1 MNNNQSI
8 EINVSEETLESSN
21 TNLEKHENLAE
32 LQETKR
38 ESSEISEI
46 TLIDFADVADI
57 ESTTIYSSYDDPK
70 NWSPKK
76 KILILIIISLTSMI
90 SPMANTMY
98 YPAVIDVRHY
108 FRTTEFIVNV
118 SVSVYVFFTGTA
130 PLFVGG
136 FSDVYGNRRHLYL
149 IALSLFVVPSVV
161 CALVKNVWVL
171 IAMRSLQACGS
182 SSTQCLGAGVI
193 SDIYV
198 PTERGRAYGIMY
210 LGFYIGDLGGPIIG
224 GYLTES
230 LGFKWIFWLLA
241 SLGCILFLII
251 FFFLPETFRR
261 NNISSSLQLS
271 YTLKQAFQKVNPLI
285 PLKLLRFPNVALKIV
300 YMSSIWAFM
309 YVQNV
314 IIPTFSD
321 TYKLSSFTIGLT
333 FLAPGI
339 GYLIGSVIGGRY
351 SDYVLAKY
359 ESDHDGQSYPE
370 VRLKSI
376 WIGSILI
383 PISYCAFGWLLQFK
397 INLIFPIIAMFIG
410 GTGSLFV
417 FNSTITYL
425 VDSYP
430 EFSASAIALSDFIP
444 CTLATAYIIMTVPI
458 RNAIGIGW
466 LFTILASINLLSIS
480 CIILVYFKGKNW
492 REKQN
497 TNGNL

>member
-1 MNNNQSI
+1 MNINQSL
-8 EINVSEETLESSN
+8 EISGSEETLETSN
-21 TNLEKHENLAE
+21 TNLEKHKNLSDS
-32 LQETKR
+32 QETKR

-46 TLIDFADVADI
+46 TLIDIADVADF
-57 ESTTIYSSYDDPK
+57 ESTTVYSSYDDPK
-70 NWSPKK
+70 NWSSKK
-76 KILILIIISLTSMI
+76 KISILIIISLASMI

-98 YPAVIDVRHY
+98 YPAVIDVRQY

-118 SVSVYVFFTGTA
+118 SVSVYVFFTGSA
-130 PLFVGG
+130 PLFVGA

-149 IALSLFVVPSVV
+149 FALSLFVIPSIA
-161 CALVKNVWVL
+161 CALVKNIWIL
-171 IAMRSLQACGS
+171 IVMRSIQACGS

-198 PTERGRAYGIMY
+198 PTERGQAYGILY

-241 SLGCILFLII
+241 SVGCVLILII
-251 FFFLPETFRR
+251 FFFLPETFRHNR
-261 NNISSSLQLS
+261 VSSSVQLS
-271 YTLKQAFQKVNPLI
+271 YTLKQAFQKVNPLT
-285 PLKLLRFPNVALKIV
+285 PLKLLRFPNVALKII

-321 TYKLSSFTIGLT
+321 TYDLSSFIIGLIY
-333 FLAPGI
+333 LAPGI
-339 GYLIGSVIGGRY
+339 GYLIGSVVGGRY

-359 ESDHDGQSYPE
+359 ESRHDGQSYPE

-383 PISYCAFGWLLQFK
+383 PISYCAFGWFLQFK
-397 INLIFPIIAMFIG
+397 INLIFSIVAMFLG
-410 GTGSLFV
+410 GFGSLFV

-444 CTLATAYIIMTVPI
+444 CTLATVYIIITVPI
-458 RNAIGIGW
+458 RKAIGTGW
-466 LFTILASINLLSIS
+466 LFTILISINALSIG
-480 CIILVYFKGKNW
+480 CIILVYFKGKGW

-497 TNGNL
+497 TNRTT